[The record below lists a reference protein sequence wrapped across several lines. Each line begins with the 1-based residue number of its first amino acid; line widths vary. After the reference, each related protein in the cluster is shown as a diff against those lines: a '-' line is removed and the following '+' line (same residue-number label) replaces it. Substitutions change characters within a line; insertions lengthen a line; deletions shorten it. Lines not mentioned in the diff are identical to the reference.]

1 MTVRPHGSPSPA
13 RLSPSE
19 RSPFDPPRR
28 PEETALSNAVHVEH
42 LPDQHCFQAEVDG
55 EVGRAEYR
63 MRGKTMAMT
72 HTVVPPAIEGRG
84 VAARLVE
91 AAFKHAKAHG
101 LKIDPQ
107 CAYVAAYMQRH
118 PDTQDLR
125 A

>member
-1 MTVRPHGSPSPA
+1 MSDAIQVQ
-13 RLSPSE
+13 
-19 RSPFDPPRR
+19 
-28 PEETALSNAVHVEH
+28 H

-63 MRGKTMAMT
+63 LSGKVMAMT

-84 VAARLVE
+84 VAAKLVE
-91 AAFKHAKAHG
+91 AAFDHAKKHG

-118 PDTQDLR
+118 PETEALR